1 MDTQPAYWTIGPALG
16 SASSV
21 GRRGYVESASCLC
34 DYSERASK
42 GFLCFMA
49 VADGFGGPGLGDVA
63 ARMAVE
69 IVSSALDPGQYES
82 EDSFRPVAERL
93 IAESVGTANKRLYD
107 VSGMEGK
114 EGMGTTLTCAAL
126 DSENAFVGH
135 IGNARAYVLTAR
147 GLRQVT
153 GDHVETSASGAK
165 RLTRAL
171 GVAPEVDADLL
182 RVPLRPG
189 EVFFICTHGMFSTF
203 SAEEMSGALLSIPD
217 LQAACQW
224 LTDAAVARGA
234 SGEAAI
240 TAWRVPGDVPV
251 VMTQPQAQEAEAEP
265 KKKHGRRWLVALA
278 AIVVLLAGA
287 AGGWFLGSVW
297 YQDKGPAKKPSTAS
311 TARFAAGDIAVVDT
325 TGRPQ
330 ACYLVDYPGGPEQ
343 TRLYDGWKVRIISPK
358 KYKGDQWYRV
368 EVTEGGLGTQ
378 GKTGYVAETFLV
390 ESR

>member
-1 MDTQPAYWTIGPALG
+1 MDTQPAYWTIGPSVG

-21 GRRGYVESASCLC
+21 GKRGYVESAFCVA

-69 IVSSALDPGQYES
+69 IVGGTLDPGQYEA
-82 EDSFRPVAERL
+82 EENFRPVAEQL
-93 IAESVGTANKRLYD
+93 IANSVAAANKRLYD

-114 EGMGTTLTCAAL
+114 DGLGTTLTFAAL

-147 GLRQVT
+147 GLRQIT
-153 GDHVETSASGAK
+153 SDHVETGQSGGK

-171 GVAPEVDADLL
+171 GVAPAVDADIL

-189 EVFFICTHGMFSTF
+189 EVFFICTHGVFSTF
-203 SAEEMSGALLSIPD
+203 SQEEVAGALLSIPD

-224 LTDAAVARGA
+224 LADAAVARGA
-234 SGEAAI
+234 SGDATI

-251 VMTQPQAQEAEAEP
+251 VVTQAQAQAAGEEAEP
-265 KKKHGRRWLVALA
+265 QKKHGRRWLVALLA
-278 AIVVLLAGA
+278 VLLLAGGA
-287 AGGWFLGSVW
+287 AGGWFIGGIW
-297 YQDKGPAKKPSTAS
+297 YQNKSTVKKPSS
-311 TARFAAGDIAVVDT
+311 SARFAAGDVTLVDT
-325 TGRPQ
+325 TGRSE
-330 ACYLVDYPGGPEQ
+330 ACYLLDYPGGPEQ
-343 TRLYDGWKVRIISPK
+343 TRLYDGWKVRVVTPRT
-358 KYKGDQWYRV
+358 YKGQQWYRV
-368 EVTEGGLGTQ
+368 EVVEGGTAS
-378 GKTGYVAETFLV
+378 GKKGYVSETFLV